1 MHIQG
6 QRIHIAGSASK
17 NTSPNLLKYAH
28 ELIFELVNKLVA
40 EGATFIVGV
49 GDEPL
54 SEPKTPASLPIIFDW
69 TTLAA
74 VRECLQAGRA
84 QASGSQGRLVAT
96 VATSKTEEKI
106 PDTRREL
113 WDFLLAAEAIEIE
126 FLKPGWSSGALRRQQ
141 EMPKGDIL
149 IILSGG
155 EGVEHLAEEYIA
167 SAKPVIPL
175 DLKIGSRCNDGSG
188 GASRLAGEALAQ
200 PDRFARILDP
210 TAAGNLFSRL
220 TTRQGRRPVIEVVEA
235 VVRLIHALGPSSGG
249 DHPQSLPHHD
259 RSHAQTQKE
268 LQATVEKRTQQEVKA
283 FRQDHQQYMADSD
296 NCIRILHLSDIHLG
310 TVEQAN
316 RYFSQL
322 ATDLTQNLNIKQLN
336 YLVISGDI
344 ANRSTEE
351 EYDAAFNLVDKL
363 VKRYGLDPNR
373 VVIVPGNHD
382 LNWDLSEA
390 AYPFVAKRKLPNPLP
405 EGRYIEA
412 GSAGAL
418 ICDEAEYQQRFTY
431 FSDRFYKK
439 VYGKPYPLEYD
450 QQAILHPCP
459 QDKILFLALNS
470 CWEIDHHYRD
480 RAGIHPNA
488 IANAVDQ
495 ILSENY
501 DDWLKIAVWHHPVNG
516 SESMKNP
523 AFLEQLAVH
532 GFQLGIHGHIH
543 EAKDENF
550 QYDTKRGLRII
561 AAGTFGAPTHEQVTG
576 IPLQYNLLT
585 LDPETGELTVET
597 RKKEKADG
605 AWSADARWGD
615 KNNPIPR
622 YPIQLRYGSEK
633 KKTDSGTNPPQTV
646 AEGNSS
652 NPQQSILSNVKVG
665 GSMTVGSIN
674 QYYGF
679 GTAPQPAQPTPT
691 PPLKRTI
698 LFLASSPINEARLRL
713 DVEMR
718 EIDNGLRL
726 AQQRDRFVIE
736 QRWAVRTDDLR
747 RALLDLNPEIV
758 HFCGHG
764 AGAGGLV
771 LENDVGQA
779 KLASTEAL
787 ARLFKLFTNPVRC
800 VVLNACYSK
809 VQADAICQ
817 HIDYVVGMSD
827 AVSDAAAIKFA
838 VGFYDALVR
847 ERSYEDAFD
856 FGCNAIELENL
867 PEELTP
873 VLKKKPS

>member
-1 MHIQG
+1 MHIKG

-17 NTSPNLLKYAH
+17 DTSPNLLKYAH
-28 ELIFELVNKLVA
+28 ELIFELVKKLVA
-40 EGATFIVGV
+40 EGATFIVNV
-49 GDEPL
+49 GKEPL
-54 SEPKTPASLPIIFDW
+54 SEPNTPASLPIIFDW
-69 TTLAA
+69 TALAA
-74 VRECLQAGRA
+74 VRECLQAGIA

-96 VATSKTEEKI
+96 FATTKTDGQI
-106 PDTRREL
+106 PDTQREL
-113 WDFLLAAEAIEIE
+113 WEFLQAAEAIEIE
-126 FLKPGWSSGALRRQQ
+126 FSSWSSGALRRQKQ
-141 EMPKGDIL
+141 VSKGHIL
-149 IILSGG
+149 IILGGG
-155 EGVEHLAEEYIA
+155 EGVEHLAEEYRA
-167 SAKPVIPL
+167 RAKPVIPL
-175 DLKIGSRCNDGSG
+175 DLKIGSSCNDGSG

-220 TTRQGRRPVIEVVEA
+220 TTRQGRKPVIEVVEA
-235 VVRLIHALGPSSGG
+235 VVRLIHALEPSSCG
-249 DHPQSLPHHD
+249 DDPQSLPHHD

-283 FRQDHQQYMADSD
+283 FRQNHQQYMADSD

-322 ATDLTQNLNIKQLN
+322 ATDLTQNLKIKQLN

-363 VKRYGLDPNR
+363 VKRYGLDSNR

-405 EGRYIEA
+405 QGRYIEA
-412 GSAGAL
+412 GNAGAL
-418 ICDEAEYQQRFTY
+418 ICDEAEYKQRFAY
-431 FSDRFYKK
+431 FSARFYKK

-459 QDKILFLALNS
+459 QDKILFVALNS

-480 RAGIHPNA
+480 RAGIHSNA

-633 KKTDSGTNPPQTV
+633 KKTDDAANSPQALT
-646 AEGNSS
+646 EGNSS

-665 GSMTVGSIN
+665 GSMTVGSIY

-698 LFLASSPINEARLRL
+698 LFLASSPINAARLRL

-726 AQQRDRFVIE
+726 AQQRNRFVIE
-736 QRWAVRTDDLR
+736 QRWAVRTNDLR

-771 LENDVGQA
+771 LENDAGQA
-779 KLASTEAL
+779 KQASTEAL
-787 ARLFKLFTNPVRC
+787 ARLFKLFRNPVRC

-827 AVSDAAAIKFA
+827 AVSDAAAINFA

-856 FGCNAIELENL
+856 FGCNAIEFENL

>member
-17 NTSPNLLKYAH
+17 DTSPNLLKYAH
-28 ELIFELVNKLVA
+28 ELIFELVKNLAA

-49 GDEPL
+49 GNEPL
-54 SEPKTPASLPIIFDW
+54 SEPNTPASLPIIFDW
-69 TTLAA
+69 TALAA
-74 VRECLQAGRA
+74 VRECLQAGIA

-113 WDFLLAAEAIEIE
+113 WEFLLAAEAIEIE

-141 EMPKGDIL
+141 EVPKGDIL

-200 PDRFARILDP
+200 PYRFVRILDS

-220 TTRQGRRPVIEVVEA
+220 TTRQGRRPVTEVVEA
-235 VVRLIHALGPSSGG
+235 VVRLIQALEPSSGG
-249 DHPQSLPHHD
+249 DHPQALLHHD
-259 RSHAQTQKE
+259 SSANPS
-268 LQATVEKRTQQEVKA
+268 QAV
-283 FRQDHQQYMADSD
+283 
-296 NCIRILHLSDIHLG
+296 
-310 TVEQAN
+310 
-316 RYFSQL
+316 
-322 ATDLTQNLNIKQLN
+322 
-336 YLVISGDI
+336 
-344 ANRSTEE
+344 TEE
-351 EYDAAFNLVDKL
+351 
-363 VKRYGLDPNR
+363 
-373 VVIVPGNHD
+373 
-382 LNWDLSEA
+382 
-390 AYPFVAKRKLPNPLP
+390 
-405 EGRYIEA
+405 
-412 GSAGAL
+412 
-418 ICDEAEYQQRFTY
+418 
-431 FSDRFYKK
+431 
-439 VYGKPYPLEYD
+439 
-450 QQAILHPCP
+450 
-459 QDKILFLALNS
+459 
-470 CWEIDHHYRD
+470 
-480 RAGIHPNA
+480 
-488 IANAVDQ
+488 
-495 ILSENY
+495 
-501 DDWLKIAVWHHPVNG
+501 
-516 SESMKNP
+516 
-523 AFLEQLAVH
+523 
-532 GFQLGIHGHIH
+532 
-543 EAKDENF
+543 
-550 QYDTKRGLRII
+550 
-561 AAGTFGAPTHEQVTG
+561 
-576 IPLQYNLLT
+576 
-585 LDPETGELTVET
+585 
-597 RKKEKADG
+597 
-605 AWSADARWGD
+605 
-615 KNNPIPR
+615 
-622 YPIQLRYGSEK
+622 
-633 KKTDSGTNPPQTV
+633 
-646 AEGNSS
+646 NSS
-652 NPQQSILSNVKVG
+652 NPQQSILSDVKVG
-665 GSMTVGSIN
+665 GSISVGSIN

-691 PPLKRTI
+691 PPPKRTI

-764 AGAGGLV
+764 GGAGGLV
-771 LENDVGQA
+771 LEDNAGQA

-787 ARLFKLFTNPVRC
+787 ARLFKLFTNRVRC
-800 VVLNACYSK
+800 VVLNACYSQ
-809 VQADAICQ
+809 VQADAIRQ

-856 FGCNAIELENL
+856 FGCNAIEFENL

-873 VLKKKPS
+873 VFKKKPT